1 VRWTLNSSGALS
13 GGGSLSTQELLT
25 AETALNYDINQD
37 LIIGSA
43 YTPGSATINGLNL
56 GNTSAGYALRSGS
69 AAPIQITFSGQFA
82 SASNPGVGWSAIAA
96 AANGSGYDLYWRNT
110 TSSQFARW
118 TLNSS
123 GALSGGGSLSTQEL
137 LTAET
142 SLAFDLSGNGIG
154 LL

>member
-1 VRWTLNSSGALS
+1 LI
-13 GGGSLSTQELLT
+13 STQELLT

-37 LIIGSA
+37 SITGFP

-56 GNTSAGYALRSGS
+56 GNTDSGYALRSGT
-69 AAPIQITFSGQFA
+69 AAPIQITFAGQFA
-82 SASNPGVGWSAIAA
+82 STSNPGDGWSAIAA
-96 AANGSGYDLYWRNT
+96 AANGSGYDLYWRNSN
-110 TSSQFARW
+110 SSQFGRW

-123 GALSGGGSLSTQEL
+123 GALSGAGLISTQEL

-142 SLAFDLSGNGIG
+142 TLSFDLSGNGIG

>member
-1 VRWTLNSSGALS
+1 MS
-13 GGGSLSTQELLT
+13 GGGSLTNQELLT
-25 AETALNYDINQD
+25 AETALNFD
-37 LIIGSA
+37 LNRDSITGFP

-56 GNTSAGYALRSGS
+56 GTTASGYALRNGNT
-69 AAPIQITFSGQFA
+69 APIQITFSGQFA
-82 SASNPGVGWSAIAA
+82 SAANPGVGWSAIAA

-123 GALSGGGSLSTQEL
+123 GALSGGGSLTNQEL

-142 SLAFDLSGNGIG
+142 TLGFDLSGNGIG
-154 LL
+154 IL